1 MSMLPHKLTRL
12 LAVGAVAVSL
22 ASGGLAVSS
31 PSAGNAASGTANA
44 AQTAQGLRAGMGEI
58 IRGEAAD
65 KAIAEALDAKNK
77 GRVNQGHGNRIAR
90 ADSATR

>member
-1 MSMLPHKLTRL
+1 MLPRKLTKF

-22 ASGGLAVSS
+22 ASGGLAAGI
-31 PSAGNAASGTANA
+31 PSAGSAAVP
-44 AQTAQGLRAGMGEI
+44 QGLRAGMGEI
-58 IRGEAAD
+58 ISGEAAD

-77 GRVNQGHGNRIAR
+77 GRVNQGHGNRVAR